1 MNVRFDAHSYSI
13 WWLLAWLLIFQ
24 LMKSSAVYLNGE
36 PEIFKARAV
45 IRGMAGS
52 RSINGAL
59 NFEQFSVDGPV
70 IISGTI
76 RGLKPGLHGLHIHQN
91 GNLSDLCKA
100 AGPHFNPFNVS
111 TRRSRHLN
119 ANRNV
124 LSSVKRNFGT
134 ENTRIAHG
142 PGTSFRRSWKH

>member
-1 MNVRFDAHSYSI
+1 MNVMFDAYSYSI
-13 WWLLAWLLIFQ
+13 WGLLACLLVFQ
-24 LMKSSAVYLNGE
+24 LIESSSVYLNGE

-76 RGLKPGLHGLHIHQN
+76 RGLRPGLHGLHIHQN
-91 GNLSDLCKA
+91 GNLSDSCKA

-111 TRRSRHLN
+111 TRRINHLN
-119 ANRNV
+119 ALRDV
-124 LSSVKRNFGT
+124 LSP
-134 ENTRIAHG
+134 I
-142 PGTSFRRSWKH
+142 